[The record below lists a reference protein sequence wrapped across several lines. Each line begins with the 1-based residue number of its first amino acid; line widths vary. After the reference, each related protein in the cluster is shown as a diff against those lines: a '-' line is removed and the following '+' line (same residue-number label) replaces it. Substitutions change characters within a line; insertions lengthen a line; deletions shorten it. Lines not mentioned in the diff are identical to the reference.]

1 MHEDVDEEEED
12 VILDRRTLIQSS
24 NDINATSNS
33 GPLLLGVNR
42 FNIRVH
48 DDPVT
53 VKLSQTKAILL
64 ATTCVSIVGYS
75 SIESMRKLACLL
87 KSRACLQES

>member
-48 DDPVT
+48 DDPV
-53 VKLSQTKAILL
+53 KLSQTKAILL

-75 SIESMRKLACLL
+75 SIESMRKLACSL

>member
-24 NDINATSNS
+24 NDINSTSNS

-48 DDPVT
+48 DDPV
-53 VKLSQTKAILL
+53 KLSQTKAILL
-64 ATTCVSIVGYS
+64 ATTCVAIVGYS
-75 SIESMRKLACLL
+75 LNASMKKRACLFE
-87 KSRACLQES
+87 SRACLWES